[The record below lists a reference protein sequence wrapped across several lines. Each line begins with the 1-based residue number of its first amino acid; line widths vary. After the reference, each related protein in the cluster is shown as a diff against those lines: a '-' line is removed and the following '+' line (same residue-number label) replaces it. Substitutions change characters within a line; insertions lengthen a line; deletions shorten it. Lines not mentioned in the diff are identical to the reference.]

1 MNPNTMPLVP
11 LKADTGFI
19 SSAPFTISSTEILN
33 LHTQEIQSILISDL
47 FILNCRNKFLQQQSH
62 NYHQEIKNRI
72 DSSLSLIV
80 KKVSFVTFIPF
91 FFKVVI

>member
-62 NYHQEIKNRI
+62 NYHQEN
-72 DSSLSLIV
+72 
-80 KKVSFVTFIPF
+80 KKPH
-91 FFKVVI
+91 